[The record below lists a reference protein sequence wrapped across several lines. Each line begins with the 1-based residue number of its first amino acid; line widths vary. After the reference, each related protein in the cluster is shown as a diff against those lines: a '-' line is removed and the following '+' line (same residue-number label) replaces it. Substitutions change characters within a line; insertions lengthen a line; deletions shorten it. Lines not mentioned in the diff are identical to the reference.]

1 MKALSILPIAA
12 LTTTLLLSA
21 CGGSGSSG
29 SAGTPATPTAP
40 TVTLAAAANQT
51 LAGGK
56 ALPLSASVSDSS
68 AVTWT
73 LAAGSVGTLSA
84 SSGASI
90 TYTPPAT
97 VTANTNVTVNASAG
111 GVSKSVTLTV
121 FADPGSPG
129 LSIVSGR
136 LNSDLVDP
144 TTDGPVATARF
155 RDSLA
160 VAADPAGNLYVAGS
174 CRFPSRLM
182 GLTLRKI
189 STAGSVSTLASC
201 GDNSWFGASDSAGNL
216 QKIYLPNGLA
226 ADRAGNLYTGTYFFS
241 TSAGSASNDSRAV
254 YKISPQG
261 TLTLLAGAAGSH
273 TADLKDG
280 NGAAARFLT
289 PSVIGL
295 DSDEN
300 LYVAD
305 KDNTVLRK
313 INAAADVTTVSALP
327 ASVNAD
333 LNGNTYRLDSTAGTI
348 IRTTPAGADSVVADV
363 HTLPGVLS
371 TMTGLRP
378 FGLVRTGP
386 ATYALLVSNGYY
398 FSNEVVVQLV
408 VAH

>member
-1 MKALSILPIAA
+1 MKTHSILPA
-12 LTTTLLLSA
+12 TLLATVLMLSG
-21 CGGSGSSG
+21 CGGGSG
-29 SAGTPATPTAP
+29 SAGTPGAPVAP
-40 TVTLAAAANQT
+40 TVTLSASASQT

-84 SSGASI
+84 SSGASV

-97 VTANTNVTVNASAG
+97 VAANTNVTVNASAG
-111 GVSKSVTLTV
+111 GVTKSLTLTV
-121 FADPGSPG
+121 FADPGAPG

-136 LNSDLVDP
+136 LNSAALDP
-144 TTDGPVATARF
+144 VTDGPVAMARF

-160 VAADPAGNLYVAGS
+160 VTTDPAGNLYVAGA
-174 CRFPSRLM
+174 CRFPSHLQGM
-182 GLTLRKI
+182 TLRKI
-189 STAGSVSTLASC
+189 SAAGSVSTLASC
-201 GDNSWFGASDSAGNL
+201 EDNSWFGASDSAGNL
-216 QKIYLPNGLA
+216 QKIYLPSGLA
-226 ADRAGNLYTGTYFFS
+226 ADRAGNLYTATYFFS
-241 TSAGSASNDSRAV
+241 TSAGNASNDSRAV

-261 TLTLLAGAAGSH
+261 VLTLVAGAAGSH

-289 PSVIGL
+289 PTVIGL

-313 INAAADVTTVSALP
+313 INPAADVTTVSALP

-333 LNGNTYRLDSTAGTI
+333 LNGNTYRVDSTAGTI
-348 IRTTPAGADSVVADV
+348 IRTTPAGVDSVVADV
-363 HTLPGVLS
+363 HTLPGVTS
-371 TMTGLRP
+371 NMTDLRP
-378 FGLVRTGP
+378 YSLVRTGP
-386 ATYALLVSNGYY
+386 ATYVLLVSTGYY
-398 FSNEVVVQLV
+398 LSNEAVVQLV
-408 VAH
+408 VTH

>member
-1 MKALSILPIAA
+1 MLHIRSVTLV
-12 LTTTLLLSA
+12 TLLGLA
-21 CGGSGSSG
+21 GCGGGSSG
-29 SAGTPATPTAP
+29 GAGTPAIPATPAAP
-40 TVTLAAAANQT
+40 TVTLAAASSQT

-56 ALPLSASVSDSS
+56 ALPLNASVSDSS
-68 AVTWT
+68 TVTWT

-84 SSGASI
+84 SSGASVN
-90 TYTPPAT
+90 YTPPAT
-97 VTANTNVTVNASAG
+97 VAANTNVTVNASAG
-111 GVSKSVTLTV
+111 GVSKSLTLTV
-121 FADPGSPG
+121 FADPGAPG

-136 LNSDLVDP
+136 LNSDIFDSP
-144 TTDGPVATARF
+144 TNGPVATARF
-155 RDSLA
+155 ADSLA
-160 VAADPAGNLYVAGS
+160 VAADPAGNLYVAGA
-174 CRFPSRLM
+174 CRTPSRLF

-189 STAGSVSTLASC
+189 STAGTVSTLASC
-201 GDNSWFGASDSAGNL
+201 GDNTWFGASDSGGNL

-226 ADRAGNLYTGTYFFS
+226 ADRAGNLYTGTYFSS
-241 TSAGSASNDSRAV
+241 TTVGSADNQARAV

-261 TLTLLAGAAGSH
+261 TLTLVAGAEGNH

-289 PSVIGL
+289 PTVIGL
-295 DSDEN
+295 DSDES

-313 INAAADVTTVSALP
+313 ITAAADVTTVSALP

-333 LNGNTYRLDSTAGTI
+333 LNGNTYRIDRTAGTI
-348 IRTTPAGADSVVADV
+348 IRTTPAGVDSVVADV

-398 FSNEVVVQLV
+398 FSNEAIVQLV